1 MISGRLVGDA
11 AVLAWLRTTPDA
23 VASGLGRA
31 ITRLGIEL
39 QDRVQGRQVTT
50 RFPNSGIGSSQSY
63 ADLRI
68 EIDSDRI
75 AARVVIDS
83 GIGAGHRLDV
93 KGKLNRIKSGLS
105 RPISKRGMT
114 WTPSQPQRN
123 DLSRQSFLGTAL
135 DEMDPAI
142 RDEAEAALREVLTRK

>member
-1 MISGRLVGDA
+1 MIFARLVGDD
-11 AVLAWLRTTPDA
+11 AVLAWLRAGPDA

-39 QDRVQGRQVTT
+39 QDRVRGPQVTKES
-50 RFPNSGIGSSQSY
+50 PNPAIGSSQSS

-75 AARVVIDS
+75 SARVIID
-83 GIGAGHRLDV
+83 GGHRLDL

-105 RPISKRGMT
+105 RPISEKRAT
-114 WTPSQPQRN
+114 WTLFQPRR
-123 DLSRQSFLGTAL
+123 DDVSRKSFLSTAL
-135 DEMDPAI
+135 EEMDPAV
-142 RDEAEAALREVLTRK
+142 RDEVEAALREVLTRK